1 MIDNTNRYGIITRLF
16 GDIFTCR
23 KYKKLK
29 CDVEDLLNT
38 IHCDNNHFTNTR
50 GHKKSCNEAK
60 RIVIEYQKQLGLH
73 RHD

>member
-1 MIDNTNRYGIITRLF
+1 MLDNPNCYGIITRIF
-16 GDIFTCR
+16 GDVFTCK

-29 CDVEDLLNT
+29 RDVEDLLNI

-50 GHKKSCNEAK
+50 GHEKSCNEAK